1 MTEQHGT
8 YHPTRRAA
16 DPIDTDA
23 TASGPTGADQNA
35 TDLTGADQTAIDPA
49 ATDLTYTDP
58 TASDPTATGPT
69 ATEPANTNPT
79 PAGPASDPESAAPAR
94 QQAPGTDTAP
104 SEGLGDA
111 PEEPI
116 VSLPPIAAELAGYP
130 LSKRTG
136 EPRRPPVIVGAVA
149 AFTCSAVVAV
159 VTYWWYWWVAIHIEN
174 FATSSKL
181 IELFDPR
188 PGSGSSVVLVCVMAI
203 IGVIMTAGPALAGY
217 NAWHGALWSR
227 FAGFAACA
235 TSLLAFFMIPW
246 SWLALIF
253 AAIGTGLIWLPQAK
267 RYFDAYDHFANP
279 PRPAIVP
286 KTKVA
291 YGPAPRFR

>member
-35 TDLTGADQTAIDPA
+35 TDLTGAHQTATDPA

-58 TASDPTATGPT
+58 TASEPTDSD
-69 ATEPANTNPT
+69 PANTNPT

-235 TSLLAFFMIPW
+235 TSLRAFFMIPW
-246 SWLALIF
+246 AWLAVLALFTVGVSLALPLFLALRERARTARAIF
-253 AAIGTGLIWLPQAK
+253 A
-267 RYFDAYDHFANP
+267 
-279 PRPAIVP
+279 
-286 KTKVA
+286 
-291 YGPAPRFR
+291 

>member
-1 MTEQHGT
+1 M
-8 YHPTRRAA
+8 
-16 DPIDTDA
+16 
-23 TASGPTGADQNA
+23 
-35 TDLTGADQTAIDPA
+35 
-49 ATDLTYTDP
+49 
-58 TASDPTATGPT
+58 
-69 ATEPANTNPT
+69 
-79 PAGPASDPESAAPAR
+79 
-94 QQAPGTDTAP
+94 
-104 SEGLGDA
+104 
-111 PEEPI
+111 
-116 VSLPPIAAELAGYP
+116 
-130 LSKRTG
+130 
-136 EPRRPPVIVGAVA
+136 IVGAVA
-149 AFTCSAVVAV
+149 AFTYSAVVAV

-203 IGVIMTAGPALAGY
+203 IGVIMTAGPAVAGY